1 MVELNY
7 TLLIGSTILVAGI
20 GAIIYYREDLME
32 MYNYKKE
39 EYKMEEIAKKKIK
52 SKPIDI
58 KINNLN
64 EL

>member
-1 MVELNY
+1 MIEINY

>member
-7 TLLIGSTILVAGI
+7 TLLIGSAILVVGI

-32 MYNYKKE
+32 MYDYKKE
-39 EYKMEEIAKKKIK
+39 EYKMEEIANKKIK
-52 SKPIDI
+52 SKQINI